1 MTPTVP
7 IIQDLDFMQHI
18 MAAGP
23 GYVAIVREADLK
35 IVFVNNLFEHELG
48 YSNEDVSKGN
58 IYFTEFMDEYQ
69 LERLKY
75 HMLSVKDIHTRSTAY
90 TIYTLNGRV
99 KGLLSYYLFIAPIP
113 DVDGRYGDLYK
124 ILIQPDLSKW
134 DLPFTSFETRE
145 LFLEHFQSEDFGTF
159 EWLIGIDK
167 SFWSI
172 GVYRIYEVDPSFGN
186 VTRAFAGSFIHP
198 DDVGRIG
205 AAMADVLAGNGP
217 LDTEFRIITTNNKVK
232 IVHSL
237 GRLVKNAAG
246 ESVKFIGSLR
256 DVTRQRSIEDELKS
270 KVEMLYNSNKELEEF
285 AYVASHDMQEPLRK
299 ITTFSSRLSEKYKD
313 VLTGEGALYLSRMTA
328 SAENMRMLI
337 NDLLEFSRISNA
349 QQPFSQVDLNV
360 IARQVKMDL
369 ELVVE
374 ETSTHL
380 RFGKLPVLDAI
391 PTQMKQLLT
400 NIISNAIKFR
410 KSDVS
415 PVITI
420 EATEANLVTK
430 AKYELNK
437 DEVYY
442 KIEITDNGIGFEQE
456 YANRIFN
463 VFQRLHGK
471 SEYPGS
477 GIGLA
482 ICKKIAEHHNGV
494 IYAESTLDVGSKFVF
509 IIPEKRKALL

>member
-1 MTPTVP
+1 MTTTVP
-7 IIQDLDFMQHI
+7 IVQDLNFMQHI

-23 GYVAIVREADLK
+23 GYVAIVQENDLK

-48 YSNEDVSKGN
+48 YSNDDISKN
-58 IYFTEFMDEYQ
+58 DIYFADLMDIYQ
-69 LERLKY
+69 QDRLKY
-75 HMLSVKDIHTRSTAY
+75 HMQSVKDVYTSTAY
-90 TIYTLNGRV
+90 TIYKLNGRL
-99 KGLLSYYLFIAPIP
+99 KGLKSYYLFVSPIA
-113 DVDGRYGDLYK
+113 DVDGKYGNLYK

-145 LFLEHFQSEDFGTF
+145 LFFEHFQSEDFGTF
-159 EWLIGIDK
+159 EWLIGVDK
-167 SFWSI
+167 AFWSV
-172 GVYRIYEVDPSFGN
+172 GVYRIYEVDPSVGDIN
-186 VTRAFAGSFIHP
+186 KLYAGSFIHP
-198 DDVGRIG
+198 DDREWV
-205 AAMADVLAGNGP
+205 AKATSAVLEGEGK
-217 LDTEFRIITTNNKVK
+217 LDIEFRIVTENKNVK

-237 GRLVKNAAG
+237 GRLVKDETG
-246 ESVKFIGSLR
+246 EPVKFIGSLR
-256 DVTRQRSIEDELKS
+256 DVTRQRNIEDELKN

-349 QQPFSQVDLNV
+349 QQPFSEVDLNV

-380 RFGKLPVLDAI
+380 RFGKLPVLEAI

-400 NIISNAIKFR
+400 NVISNAIKFR
-410 KSDVS
+410 KPDVS
-415 PVITI
+415 PIISV
-420 EATEANLVTK
+420 EATEVNQGTK

-437 DEVYY
+437 DGVYY

-482 ICKKIAEHHNGV
+482 ICKKIVEHHNGV
-494 IYAESTLDVGSKFVF
+494 IYAESTPDVGSKFVF